1 MSVLSASFLWTWV
14 YLCYLWNKVEFIRCP
29 QLAWVISCWRHP
41 GLRNVPVAWGLP
53 YHGLCSCFA
62 AVREIHCAM
71 LELIDARFISCRCF
85 SSKCI
90 WHPSIAA
97 NLMSNIKWMFWCCT
111 NESVVSPSS
120 VRTDTLTDMVAHMRE
135 KVGLV
140 HQMPFV
146 CDRPGLPSTLEQV
159 RYCITLKSLTW
170 IGSTTKNL
178 KGFNIN
184 SDRGKRVWIGSISI
198 KQKVCHLLTLQNS
211 HSVQICWH
219 MRGAIPWS
227 DYYEIWPTVVSIS
240 CLRQCHNRRINSLD
254 TSAIFFFNTQL
265 PLLSNL

>member
-1 MSVLSASFLWTWV
+1 
-14 YLCYLWNKVEFIRCP
+14 
-29 QLAWVISCWRHP
+29 
-41 GLRNVPVAWGLP
+41 
-53 YHGLCSCFA
+53 
-62 AVREIHCAM
+62 M
-71 LELIDARFISCRCF
+71 LEWIDARFISCRCF
-85 SSKCI
+85 SFKCI

-97 NLMSNIKWMFWCCT
+97 NLMSNTKWMFWCCT

-198 KQKVCHLLTLQNS
+198 QQKVCHLLTLQNS

-227 DYYEIWPTVVSIS
+227 DYYEIWPTVRGRNQGSRLPGPSLMLFCRPKKSSQNTFSQTKLFFRCCDAILHFDS
-240 CLRQCHNRRINSLD
+240 LRGCAVRSFPLGRRR
-254 TSAIFFFNTQL
+254 SAKFMHT
-265 PLLSNL
+265 